1 MNSSIS
7 GMWSSLSQQ
16 RLAPQILEQIEDK
29 GTNLLE
35 VQPDSWKHET
45 VQLSSLVSAAD
56 LENARQS
63 LVTVTFRV
71 PEQFALNGSTFCD
84 VACTPGSALET
95 MVVPEGTEMIRND
108 QNALVGNRVVVGG

>member
-16 RLAPQILEQIEDK
+16 RLAPQVLREIEDK

-35 VQPDSWKHET
+35 VQPESWKHET
-45 VQLSSLVSAAD
+45 VQLSSLASAAE
-56 LENARQS
+56 LATARQT

-71 PEQFALNGSTFCD
+71 PEQFALNDSTFCD
-84 VACTPGSALET
+84 VSCTPGSAFES
-95 MVVPEGTEMIRND
+95 MVVPQGTQLIRNE
-108 QNALVGNRVVVGG
+108 QSALVGNRVVIGG